1 MATYKDVL
9 MLVDKVSEPLRKIQS
24 ATEKTNK
31 SFKDLGE
38 KLTKVGKNM
47 KTVGGKI
54 TSTVTK
60 ITATVTAFAAGTVYA
75 MKKAAEYGDR
85 IDKMSQKIGMSR
97 ESFQEWDYIL
107 SQNGGNIDSLQMG
120 FKTLTTQIGMA
131 GKGSKESVAMFK
143 RLGVSIKDNNGNLRK
158 QDDVFNDTI
167 TALQKMGETTERD
180 VIAQKL
186 FGRSFIEVKPL
197 LNQSAEAIDKLRKKA
212 NDMGLI
218 LSKEDVDNARDF
230 KDTMDTFTRFFQAKF
245 ATIAMKLMPKFI
257 EILEKILSKTD
268 TIEKIMG
275 YLFKL
280 IEVFVNL
287 VDWFTKLD
295 TKWQIVIASAVA
307 FLGVL
312 GPLITSI
319 GSIISLLGSVATA
332 LGTTTGAVAAA
343 TSTFLGWVAVFAGI
357 AAGIWAVIK
366 AIQVLIGWI
375 QHLNKMKINNLDTG
389 NLSGEALDKLRAKR
403 QQMGAKKFDAAY
415 PELARQIKQA
425 DKINNN
431 SVRQVQNNNTY
442 SNTSNVQNFYG
453 NNGRKQAISTVLNP
467 NYIAPAFP

>member
-9 MLVDKVSEPLRKIQS
+9 VLVDKVSAPLKKIQGN
-24 ATEKTNK
+24 TDKLREKM
-31 SFKDLGE
+31 SR
-38 KLTKVGKNM
+38 LTGGLKKVGGALTAVGA
-47 KTVGGKI
+47 TVGVVGGAI
-54 TSTVTK
+54 LRGANQV
-60 ITATVTAFAAGTVYA
+60 
-75 MKKAAEYGDR
+75 AEMGDR

-245 ATIAMKLMPKFI
+245 ATVMMKLMPEFSKALEDIMAFGKENQEVFDSIGTAFSFI
-257 EILEKILSKTD
+257 ITKALPATIKLFVGLANILQAIGGAIGTFIGKILSIPTYISMAFNTLKTNV
-268 TIEKIMG
+268 I
-275 YLFKL
+275 L
-280 IEVFVNL
+280 ILN
-287 VDWFTKLD
+287 
-295 TKWQIVIASAVA
+295 
-307 FLGVL
+307 
-312 GPLITSI
+312 
-319 GSIISLLGSVATA
+319 SIIQFIQKIIDGITWVVGKIPAVGKA
-332 LGTTTGAVAAA
+332 LRNNRITQTQNNTNNTTT
-343 TSTFLGWVAVFAGI
+343 
-357 AAGIWAVIK
+357 
-366 AIQVLIGWI
+366 
-375 QHLNKMKINNLDTG
+375 NNIT
-389 NLSGEALDKLRAKR
+389 
-403 QQMGAKKFDAAY
+403 
-415 PELARQIKQA
+415 
-425 DKINNN
+425 NN
-431 SVRQVQNNNTY
+431 
-442 SNTSNVQNFYG
+442 YG
-453 NNGRKQAISTVLNP
+453 NTNNYGGLMPFANPAYAI
-467 NYIAPAFP
+467 